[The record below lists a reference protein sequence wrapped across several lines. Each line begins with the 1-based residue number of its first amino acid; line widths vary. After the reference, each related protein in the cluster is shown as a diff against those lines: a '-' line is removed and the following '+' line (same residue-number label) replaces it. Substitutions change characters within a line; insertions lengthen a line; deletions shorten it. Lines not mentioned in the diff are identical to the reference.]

1 MCGIAGLLSSPTGR
15 AAPAAIAA
23 MAAAIAHRGPDGA
36 GFAAFTPGQKLA
48 LTARAEDLSAA
59 RVVLAHRR
67 LAIIDTGE
75 GGHQP
80 MASDDGSHVIVFN
93 GEIYNYVELRHELL
107 ALGWTFRTHSDTEV
121 LLKAWSQWGE
131 AVLPRLVGMF
141 AFAILDVAARRLVL
155 ARDPFGIKPLYWTR
169 TAEAFAFASE
179 TKALLTLPGIDRS
192 VAPQALFDYLRLGYT
207 DRDDGSLLV
216 GIRRLPP
223 AHWAVV
229 DLDNPVIEPR
239 RYWRID
245 LSHRLDIGFD
255 EAAAEMRRLFL
266 DSIRLHL
273 RADVPVGSALSGGI
287 DSSAVV
293 MAMRQLQGPSLNI
306 HAFSYVADDKA
317 LSEEAWIDRVGAAAD
332 ATVHKVRLTPAE
344 LVGDL
349 DAMIASQDEPFGG
362 TSILAQYNVY
372 RLARQT
378 GIKVTMDGQG
388 ADEMLGGY
396 PVYIA
401 ARAASIAKAG
411 RPLEALSFLRR
422 ACARC
427 SYPTR
432 AALLR
437 VGRWL
442 LPPGLQ
448 EPARRLV
455 GESLVPGW
463 LNGAWF
469 AERGA
474 VIDERLPQPGGDV
487 LRGALLDTFAER
499 SLPALL
505 RYGDRNSMAHS
516 VESRVPFLTPQLA
529 EFAFAL
535 PEHCLIAKDGT
546 SKAVFRAAMR
556 GIVPDA
562 VLDRRDKIGFAT
574 PQHDWLNAMSPW
586 VESVLNSSAANSIPA
601 VKTSA
606 IAAAWR
612 VARSEGSTIPAHLW
626 RWLNLVRWAE
636 QNAMT
641 CA

>member
-1 MCGIAGLLSSPTGR
+1 MCGIVGLLTSGHALPVGH
-15 AAPAAIAA
+15 INA

-36 GFAAFTPGQKLA
+36 GFAAFIPGLPVA
-48 LTARAEDLSAA
+48 SAARAEELPAG
-59 RVVLAHRR
+59 RVLLAHSR

-80 MASDDGSHVIVFN
+80 MTSDDGSHVIVFN
-93 GEIYNYVELRHELL
+93 GEIYNYVELRDELVG
-107 ALGWTFRTHSDTEV
+107 LGWSFRTHSDTEV
-121 LLKAWSQWGE
+121 LLKAWMQWGD

-141 AFAILDVAARRLVL
+141 AFAILDCTARRLVL

-179 TKALLTLPGIDRS
+179 IKALLTLPGVDRTA
-192 VAPQALFDYLRLGYT
+192 APQALFDYLRLGYT
-207 DRDDGSLLV
+207 DRGEGTLLA
-216 GIRRLPP
+216 GIHRLPP
-223 AHWAVV
+223 AHWAII
-229 DLDNPVIEPR
+229 DLDNPAVEPR
-239 RYWRID
+239 RYWRIN

-266 DSIRLHL
+266 ESVRLHL

-293 MAMRQLQGPSLNI
+293 MAMRQLQGPSLDI
-306 HAFSYVADDKA
+306 HAFSYVANDKT
-317 LSEEAWIDRVGAAAD
+317 LSEETWIDRVAAAAG

-349 DAMIASQDEPFGG
+349 DAMIAAQDEPFGG

-427 SYPTR
+427 GYPAR

-437 VGRWL
+437 AGRWL
-442 LPPGLQ
+442 LPQALQ

-463 LNGAWF
+463 LNGRWF

-474 VIDERLPQPGGDV
+474 VADERLPQPHGDV
-487 LRGALLDTFAER
+487 LRSALLDTFAER

-562 VLDRRDKIGFAT
+562 VLERRDKIGFAT
-574 PQHDWLNAMSPW
+574 PQHDWLNAMAPW
-586 VESVLNSSAANSIPA
+586 VESLLNSDTAHAIPA
-601 VKTSA
+601 VNATVINATWSSVQKA
-606 IAAAWR
+606 GR
-612 VARSEGSTIPAHLW
+612 PMPNYLW
-626 RWLNLVRWAE
+626 RWLNMVCWCQ
-636 QNAMT
+636 QNAI
-641 CA
+641 CF

>member
-1 MCGIAGLLSSPTGR
+1 MCGLAGILALHDGR
-15 AAPAAIAA
+15 VDPAAMSA
-23 MAAAIAHRGPDGA
+23 MATAIAHRGPDGA
-36 GFAAFTPGQKLA
+36 GFAAFTPGQAVALA
-48 LTARAEDLSAA
+48 EEGRGLSPARLM
-59 RVVLAHRR
+59 LAHRR

-80 MASDDGSHVIVFN
+80 MVSDDGSHVIVFN
-93 GEIYNYVELRHELL
+93 GEIYNYVELRDELS

-121 LLKAWSQWGE
+121 LLKAWMQWGE

-141 AFAILDVAARRLVL
+141 AFAILDCAARRLVL

-169 TAEAFAFASE
+169 TAQAFAFASE
-179 TKALLTLPGIDRS
+179 TKALLTLPGIDRTVS
-192 VAPQALFDYLRLGYT
+192 PQALFDYLRLGYT
-207 DRDDGSLLV
+207 DRGEGSLLN

-229 DLDNPVIEPR
+229 DLDDPQVEPR

-245 LSHRLDIGFD
+245 LSRRLDIGFD

-266 DSIRLHL
+266 DSVRLHL

-293 MAMRQLQGPSLNI
+293 MAMRQLQGPSLDI

-317 LSEEAWIDRVGAAAD
+317 LSEEAWIDRVGAAAA
-332 ATVHKVRLTPAE
+332 ATVHKVRLTPGE

-349 DAMIASQDEPFGG
+349 DAMIAAQDEPFGG

-411 RPLEALSFLRR
+411 RPLEAYAFLRR
-422 ACARC
+422 ACTLC
-427 SYPTR
+427 GYPAR

-437 VGRWL
+437 AGRWL
-442 LPPGLQ
+442 LPAALQ

-455 GESLVPGW
+455 GESLVPNW
-463 LNGAWF
+463 LNGSWF
-469 AERGA
+469 IDHGA
-474 VIDERLPQPGGDV
+474 STDERLPQPQGDM
-487 LRGALLDTFAER
+487 LRAALLDTFAER

-535 PEHCLIAKDGT
+535 PESCLIAADGT
-546 SKAVFRAAMR
+546 SKAVFRSAMR
-556 GIVPDA
+556 GIVPDP

-574 PQHDWLNAMSPW
+574 PQHDWLNAMAPW
-586 VESVLNSSAANSIPA
+586 VEDVLDSDTAHSIPA
-601 VKTSA
+601 VN
-606 IAAAWR
+606 AASIQATWITVR
-612 VARSEGSTIPAHLW
+612 KNGRSMPNYLW
-626 RWLNLVRWAE
+626 RWLNLVRWH
-636 QNAMT
+636 QHNDI
-641 CA
+641 CF

>member
-1 MCGIAGLLSSPTGR
+1 MCGIAGLLSFPGAH
-15 AAPAAIAA
+15 AAPALMGG

-36 GFAAFTPGQKLA
+36 GFAAFAPGQPVA
-48 LTARAEDLSAA
+48 MAARADELPPS
-59 RVVLAHRR
+59 RVILAHRR

-80 MASDDGSHVIVFN
+80 MASDNGSHVIVFN
-93 GEIYNYVELRHELL
+93 GEIYNYVELRDELST
-107 ALGWTFRTHSDTEV
+107 LGWTFRTHSDTEV
-121 LLKAWSQWGE
+121 LLKAWMQWGE

-141 AFAILDVAARRLVL
+141 AFAILDCAARRLVL

-169 TAEAFAFASE
+169 TAQAFAFASE
-179 TKALLTLPGIDRS
+179 TKALLTLPGIDRTVS
-192 VAPQALFDYLRLGYT
+192 PQALFDYLRLGYT
-207 DRDDGSLLV
+207 DRGEGSLLN
-216 GIRRLPP
+216 GIHRLPP

-229 DLDNPVIEPR
+229 DLDDPKVEPR

-245 LSHRLDIGFD
+245 LSRRLDIGFD

-266 DSIRLHL
+266 DSVRLHL

-293 MAMRQLQGPSLNI
+293 MAMRQLQGASLDL
-306 HAFSYVADDKA
+306 HTFSYVADDKA
-317 LSEEAWIDRVGAAAD
+317 LSEESWIDLVGAAAS
-332 ATVHKVRLTPAE
+332 AQVHKVRLRPDE
-344 LVGDL
+344 LVRDL
-349 DAMIASQDEPFGG
+349 DAMIAAQDEPFGG

-372 RLARQT
+372 ALTRRT

-401 ARAASIAKAG
+401 ARAASIAKSG
-411 RPLEALSFLRR
+411 RPLEAFAFLRR
-422 ACARC
+422 ACALC
-427 SYPTR
+427 GYPTR

-437 VGRWL
+437 AGRWL
-442 LPPGLQ
+442 LPRALQ

-455 GESLVPGW
+455 GESLLPGW

-469 AERGA
+469 MERGA
-474 VIDERLPQPGGDV
+474 TPDERLPEPGHNV
-487 LRGALLDTFAER
+487 LRGALLDTFTER

-516 VESRVPFLTPQLA
+516 VESRVPFLTPQMA

-535 PEHCLIAKDGT
+535 PEHCLIARDGT

-574 PQHDWLNAMSPW
+574 PQHDWLNAMAPW
-586 VESVLNSSAANSIPA
+586 VEEVLSSSTARTIPA
-601 VKTSA
+601 VNSAAIQKTWDSV
-606 IAAAWR
+606 R
-612 VARSEGSTIPAHLW
+612 KTGKPMPDYLW
-626 RWLNLVRWAE
+626 RWLNLVRWH
-636 QNAMT
+636 QKNGIQHD
-641 CA
+641 